1 MFTRGIWSFG
11 RAGLSLRIRF
21 HFRLGGTQTAEMD
34 NNEMLWACLRGRGR
48 GRGTWEPG
56 QALVSFHCPVA
67 LTGSPELA
75 SRVCPISE
83 TQPPVS
89 APPRGQSLRGF
100 LLLLLHRGL
109 WRKAPERVTSVCRW
123 KLPSL
128 RTLAEDRRSTE

>member
-1 MFTRGIWSFG
+1 MKCSGPACG
-11 RAGLSLRIRF
+11 ARAGAGDVGARP
-21 HFRLGGTQTAEMD
+21 G
-34 NNEMLWACLRGRGR
+34 
-48 GRGTWEPG
+48 PG

-100 LLLLLHRGL
+100 LLLLLHRGR
-109 WRKAPERVTSVCRW
+109 WRKAPERVTV
-123 KLPSL
+123 SL
-128 RTLAEDRRSTE
+128 QMETAQPQDPG